1 MFKNHNDLNIDE
13 IDIVQ
18 IEENRKKVKSGNQI
32 MIKKIEKTAMYHS
45 HFSVCK
51 FSHIFQYDIY
61 YLSYQIFN
69 TKNSHISTMVNIWF
83 I

>member
-18 IEENRKKVKSGNQI
+18 IEENRKKGKKWKSNND
-32 MIKKIEKTAMYHS
+32 KKIEKAAVYHS

-69 TKNSHISTMVNIWF
+69 TKNSHISTMLNIWF

>member
-1 MFKNHNDLNIDE
+1 MILYKLKKIA
-13 IDIVQ
+13 
-18 IEENRKKVKSGNQI
+18 KKVKSGNQI

-51 FSHIFQYDIY
+51 CSHIFQYDIY

-69 TKNSHISTMVNIWF
+69 TKNSHISTMVNI
-83 I
+83 